1 MLDDCIACV
10 APAGGIQLRPCEPQL
25 VDHADEGTGSHR
37 WPDAE
42 DSHADHLTF
51 GLGDD
56 DRRGGNIE
64 EVAQEVGVPVPV
76 HRIVAVGRDESN
88 GGVEIGRSG
97 VADVNLHEDPQR
109 GMRACDCSGVL
120 LDDPPEGYHG
130 APDEPLTDGRR
141 TDGRRAQYV
150 LRRTIGRR
158 YDAATLTRRDRA
170 CAVTRAN
177 GWRN

>member
-1 MLDDCIACV
+1 MLDDRIACV
-10 APAGGIQLRPCEPQL
+10 APAGGVQLCPCEPQL

-42 DSHADHLTF
+42 DSNADHLAF

-76 HRIVAVGRDESN
+76 YLIVAVGRDESN

-97 VADVNLHEDPQR
+97 VADVNLHETP
-109 GMRACDCSGVL
+109 SGV
-120 LDDPPEGYHG
+120 Y
-130 APDEPLTDGRR
+130 GR
-141 TDGRRAQYV
+141 A
-150 LRRTIGRR
+150 I
-158 YDAATLTRRDRA
+158 AAGCCWTTRRKDTTPA
-170 CAVTRAN
+170 PMN
-177 GWRN
+177 PS